1 VINKDPANAINGSF
15 TLSGVNVTSAKLY
28 AYGKDNDNAAK
39 ANAPGCADI
48 TAAAASYS
56 GGSFT
61 QVFPSY
67 SLTVVSLNGPD
78 YPVPTTTPV
87 IVTQP
92 AAASLTAGG
101 SATFT
106 AEASGCPVPGL
117 KWQRAPSGSTTFA
130 DLTDGGA
137 YSGSSTRT
145 LTVSSTTTAM
155 SGDQFRLVATTGAG
169 SANSNSVTLS
179 VAAAPTGGGNS
190 GGGSSGGGGGGGG
203 AFDALSLV
211 VLVGALRFASL
222 RRIRP

>member
-1 VINKDPANAINGSF
+1 
-15 TLSGVNVTSAKLY
+15 VNSAKLY
-28 AYGKDNDNAAK
+28 AYGKDNDNAAR

-48 TAAAASYS
+48 TAATANYS

-78 YPVPTTTPV
+78 YPVPTTAPI

-106 AEASGCPVPGL
+106 AEAAGCPLPGL
-117 KWQRAPSGSTTFA
+117 QWQRAPSGSTTFA

-155 SGDQFRLVATTGAG
+155 SGEQFRLVASTAAG
-169 SANSNSVTLS
+169 SANSNSATLS
-179 VAAAPTGGGNS
+179 VAAAPSTGGTS
-190 GGGSSGGGGGGGG
+190 GGGSPGGGGGG
-203 AFDALSLV
+203 AIDLLSLAIV
-211 VLVGALRFASL
+211 AAALRVAGLHRAS
-222 RRIRP
+222 R